1 MNSSQTQK
9 PSWEAGLPPPSGW
22 KTPSRVLLHSGLISS
37 PHEMLLGPHEAPQ
50 AHLDGVGQR
59 QEAETAQV
67 QHIDLPTQDML
78 KEENEM
84 AVLGAPQ
91 SQAPVTTTVI
101 NIPRENSVPD
111 HIVWSLFNTV
121 FLNWCCLG
129 FVAFAYSVK
138 PHQGR
143 RSLHTQLQN
152 TSLVRKRGRCCKDPD
167 PWCSRDRKM
176 VGDITGAQSY
186 ASTAKCLNI
195 WALVLG
201 IFLTIGSIVL
211 LIFVY
216 MAAYETALRISGH
229 GGH

>member
-1 MNSSQTQK
+1 MACPFGRVGK
-9 PSWEAGLPPPSGW
+9 SWRRMELVA
-22 KTPSRVLLHSGLISS
+22 
-37 PHEMLLGPHEAPQ
+37 APQ
-50 AHLDGVGQR
+50 CGYANAPELHLGM
-59 QEAETAQV
+59 AKT
-67 QHIDLPTQDML
+67 HIDLPTQDML
-78 KEENEM
+78 KEENEV

-138 PHQGR
+138 
-143 RSLHTQLQN
+143 
-152 TSLVRKRGRCCKDPD
+152 
-167 PWCSRDRKM
+167 SRDRKM

-216 MAAYETALRISGH
+216 MAAYETALRISRH